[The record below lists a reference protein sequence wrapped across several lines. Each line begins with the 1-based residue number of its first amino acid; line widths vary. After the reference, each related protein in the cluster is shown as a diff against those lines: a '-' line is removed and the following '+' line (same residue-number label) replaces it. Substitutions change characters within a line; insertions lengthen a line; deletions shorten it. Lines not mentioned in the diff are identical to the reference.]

1 MNNLLKQIIIILMFR
16 IDWRKLLLVGSII
29 TIAGVVVQIYTLP
42 FPLSIW
48 ILSPPETRLV
58 YKSLN
63 TNMHLSEETPL
74 ARFEEFENHPADP
87 GGSMNTSTNLN
98 QSASIVKDEAKV
110 TRQRARLERRRM
122 RIMRQKI
129 PSPPP
134 PPPHRPLP
142 LHLLRHIR
150 SLTSDEVLVYAKKEM
165 ENISSVL
172 NDPDPD
178 LYAPLFRNVSIF
190 DRSYELM
197 EVILKVYIY
206 KDGAKPIFHEPH
218 LQGIYSSEGWF
229 MKLMEE
235 NKQFVTRDPE
245 KAHLFYLPYSARQ
258 LQMALYVPG
267 SHNIR
272 RLSIFLRDH
281 VNMLAAK
288 YPFWNRT
295 HGSDHFLVACHDWG
309 SYTLTEH
316 EELTQNTIKVLCNAD
331 VSEGIFKAGKDVSLP
346 ETTIRNP
353 KRPLRGL
360 GGKRVSQRPLLAFFA
375 GNMHGRVRPTLLKYW
390 GDKDDDM
397 RIYGPLPNKV
407 SRNMS
412 YVEHMKS
419 SKYCLCPMGYE
430 VNSPRI
436 VEAIYYECVPVI
448 IADNFVPPL
457 NDVLDWSAFS
467 VIVDEKDI
475 PKLKEILSAIPLRR
489 YLKMQINV
497 KMLQK
502 HFRWNARPIRFDM
515 FHMILHS
522 IWHSRLNQI
531 QITQSL

>member
-42 FPLSIW
+42 FPLTIW

-58 YKSLN
+58 YKSLK
-63 TNMHLSEETPL
+63 TNMHLSEETSL
-74 ARFEEFENHPADP
+74 ARFEEFENHQADP

-98 QSASIVKDEAKV
+98 QSASIVKDEAKA

-122 RIMRQKI
+122 RIMKQKN

-178 LYAPLFRNVSIF
+178 LYPPLFRNVSIF

-288 YPFWNRT
+288 YLFWNRT
-295 HGSDHFLVACHDWG
+295 RGSDHFLVACHDWG

-353 KRPLRGL
+353 IRPLRGL
-360 GGKRVSQRPLLAFFA
+360 GETECHSAHFLPFF
-375 GNMHGRVRPTLLKYW
+375 LSKY
-390 GDKDDDM
+390 
-397 RIYGPLPNKV
+397 V
-407 SRNMS
+407 

-436 VEAIYYECVPVI
+436 VEAIYYEY
-448 IADNFVPPL
+448 
-457 NDVLDWSAFS
+457 WSAFS

-531 QITQSL
+531 QITQVECLVIRDSHNEEYDAGAPLQSCSSNAAHAGIFFSKNFTLAFCDGHVH